1 MVSQTN
7 KIPKLHDETDYYYR
21 LREKFIKLNK
31 PKGKKELDK
40 LIMFSKIFVNV
51 ALLGCRYETKIEKKL
66 NEYSSKIR
74 NNIKKNN
81 VNLSLFSK

>member
-40 LIMFSKIFVNV
+40 LIMYSKIFVNV

-66 NEYSSKIR
+66 DEYAKKVKS
-74 NNIKKNN
+74 NIKKNN